1 MGSSRLPAKIFKE
14 VGGQPLIHYHLKRLR
29 ETGLGVYVATT
40 DRPEDKKVSKY
51 CQEEQV
57 DHFRG
62 SEFDV
67 LERYYHCAHAFEL
80 DIIIRVTSDCP
91 LIDPSLIKEGLA
103 LYLENG
109 GEELYLSNCVH
120 RYFPRGFDFEI
131 FSFKLLQK
139 AHFEAKKPPEREHVT
154 PFIREVADLAHLKA
168 DEDNSDLRVTVD
180 TMEDFDLIKVLIE
193 KYQAHLKDEN
203 EIIKI
208 LRKDKELIKMNSMV
222 MQKEV

>member
-1 MGSSRLPAKIFKE
+1 
-14 VGGQPLIHYHLKRLR
+14 
-29 ETGLGVYVATT
+29 
-40 DRPEDKKVSKY
+40 D
-51 CQEEQV
+51 
-57 DHFRG
+57 
-62 SEFDV
+62 
-67 LERYYHCAHAFEL
+67 
-80 DIIIRVTSDCP
+80 
-91 LIDPSLIKEGLA
+91 
-103 LYLENG
+103 
-109 GEELYLSNCVH
+109 LYLSNCVH

-168 DEDNSDLRVTVD
+168 TEDNSDLRVTVD

-193 KYQAHLKDEN
+193 KYQAHLKGKN

-222 MQKEV
+222 MQKEA